1 MNELELLDKLALVYI
16 SKGKKAEHAYKQALE
31 DMEKAFEAH
40 RKLNTIIR
48 RLKSRGEL

>member
-1 MNELELLDKLALVYI
+1 MHELELLDRIALVYLN
-16 SKGKKAEHAYKQALE
+16 KGKKAEHAYKQALE

-40 RKLNTIIR
+40 RKLNTVIR